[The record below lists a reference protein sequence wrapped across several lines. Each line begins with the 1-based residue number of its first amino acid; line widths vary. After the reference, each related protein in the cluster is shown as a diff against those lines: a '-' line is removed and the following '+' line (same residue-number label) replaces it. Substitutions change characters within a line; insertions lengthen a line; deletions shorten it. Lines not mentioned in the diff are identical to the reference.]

1 MPQRQFLLSLS
12 FLGLT
17 ALAGCMEAPGT
28 AQLSTSGM
36 VPPMQWDMRPEA
48 KDWTGKTLTALA
60 EQDDALAGAVPA
72 DIETWC
78 PGYESATMTERRAFW
93 AGMMSAV
100 ARYESSWNPQAAGGG
115 GRYIGV
121 MQISPRT
128 ADLHG
133 CEADTSA
140 ELKDGA
146 GNLACAAKIVASAV
160 ASDGVVA
167 GSGRQGAGRDWMPMR
182 DATKRAAMSAWT
194 RSQPY
199 CAI

>member
-1 MPQRQFLLSLS
+1 MTAKRPLLAASLLAALSLS
-12 FLGLT
+12 
-17 ALAGCMEAPGT
+17 GCMETGT

-36 VPPMQWDMRPEA
+36 TPPMQWDVRPEA
-48 KDWTGKTLTALA
+48 KTWTGKTLVALA
-60 EQDDALAGAVPA
+60 HEDDALAGSVPA
-72 DIETWC
+72 DIDQWC
-78 PGYESATMTERRAFW
+78 PGYENASLQERRAFW
-93 AGMMSAV
+93 AGLMSAV

-133 CEADTSA
+133 CEADTTA

-146 GNLACAAKIVASAV
+146 GNLACAAKIVANAV
-160 ASDGVVA
+160 ESDGVVA
-167 GSGRQGAGRDWMPMR
+167 GSGRQGAGRDWMPIR
-182 DATKRAAMSAWT
+182 DAGKRAAMSAWT
-194 RSQPY
+194 SAQPY